1 VNIATVDANAL
12 RQVMT
17 DAGIGNDKILRVLA
31 AFSGAGGST
40 TNGTNNVGGGG
51 AGGGGAGGGGN
62 TVTNNSVL
70 QFYMRSGLTAEEF
83 ALIENDLT
91 TTTNSVVEG
100 LVNVNTATATV
111 LACLPGLDAAK
122 ADALIAA
129 RAGQTTVQTSI
140 AWVKD
145 ALDEQSATQA
155 GPFITGRSQ
164 SFSADIAAVGRH
176 GRGYSRVRFIFDTT
190 EGTPKI
196 RRRQDLTHLG
206 WALGREVRQQIAEL
220 QNTP

>member
-1 VNIATVDANAL
+1 KVNIATVDANTL
-12 RQVMT
+12 RQVMS
-17 DAGIGNDKILRVLA
+17 DMGIGNDTILRVLA
-31 AFSGAGGST
+31 TFSGIGGP
-40 TNGTNNVGGGG
+40 NGGGG
-51 AGGGGAGGGGN
+51 QPGLPGGGGGGGN
-62 TVTNNSVL
+62 PSLTNNSVL
-70 QFYMRSGLTAEEF
+70 QFYIRSGLTAEQF

-91 TTTNSVVEG
+91 VSTNAVIEG

-129 RAGQTTVQTSI
+129 RAGQATLQTSI

-145 ALDEQSATQA
+145 VLDEQSATQV

-176 GRGYSRVRFIFDTT
+176 GRGYSRVKFIFDTI

-196 RRRQDLTHLG
+196 RLRQELTHLG
-206 WALGREVRQQIAEL
+206 WALGWAVREQIAEM
-220 QNTP
+220 QNAP